1 MTSSATPEPAEA
13 PAAAPQPI
21 ATVRSYDDLRRAVAD
36 WCRQIGMTR
45 EELDDEAG
53 LTSGHASKL
62 LSERKIKRLG
72 IVTLGRVMAATGL
85 VLIVATDPEAPPRTA
100 PVHAPNEGRGR
111 SFGAKNGSNTK
122 HWRKTR
128 GAAWGRRMAALR
140 TLKMTPRQRT
150 TSARKAAQARWQRR
164 GTAPTTP

>member
-1 MTSSATPEPAEA
+1 MTPTATPKAA
-13 PAAAPQPI
+13 HAQAAAPQPI
-21 ATVRSYDDLRRAVAD
+21 AVARSYDDLRRAVAD

-62 LSERKIKRLG
+62 LSEHAIKRFG

-85 VLIVATDPEAPPRTA
+85 VLIVATDPDAPPRPPQASGT
-100 PVHAPNEGRGR
+100 P
-111 SFGAKNGSNTK
+111 NGSVTK

-140 TLKMTPRQRT
+140 ALKMTPHQRT
-150 TSARKAAQARWQRR
+150 ASARKAAQARWQRSR
-164 GTAPTTP
+164 